1 MGLSYTTV
9 TPRASLQSD
18 AKNLFW
24 GVSDFEKEKNIT
36 VRKCPIITILVG
48 HGVGFEVGH
57 GVSHRVSYRV
67 SYRVM
72 SKGQLWEDHE
82 VRRGVT
88 GSVMEST
95 MGSVMA

>member
-1 MGLSYTTV
+1 MLVVFIFHLVYYLKKTF
-9 TPRASLQSD
+9 D
-18 AKNLFW
+18 FIDFKNLFW

-36 VRKCPIITILVG
+36 RVRKCPIITILVG

-57 GVSHRVSYRV
+57 RA
-67 SYRVM
+67 M

-95 MGSVMA
+95 MCSVMAWSCGQQ

>member
-1 MGLSYTTV
+1 MLVVFYFPFGLLFEKTF
-9 TPRASLQSD
+9 D
-18 AKNLFW
+18 FIDFKNLFW
-24 GVSDFEKEKNIT
+24 GVRDFEKEKNIT
-36 VRKCPIITILVG
+36 RVRKCPIITILVG

-57 GVSHRVSYRV
+57 GVSH
-67 SYRVM
+67 RVM

-95 MGSVMA
+95 MGSVLA